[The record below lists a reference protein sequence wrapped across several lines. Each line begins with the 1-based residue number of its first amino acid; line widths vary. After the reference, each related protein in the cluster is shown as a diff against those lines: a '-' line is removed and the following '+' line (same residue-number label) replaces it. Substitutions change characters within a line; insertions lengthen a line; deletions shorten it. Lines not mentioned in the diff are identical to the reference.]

1 MVEHSTGGSTSNDG
15 GHVKALARWLQV
27 LTTLIAGGCL
37 ALFAVLEAWWPAI
50 VAAFMFGSL
59 SAFLIKD
66 IQSKS
71 RV

>member
-1 MVEHSTGGSTSNDG
+1 MLT
-15 GHVKALARWLQV
+15 LARWLQV

-59 SAFLIKD
+59 SALLIKD
-66 IQSKS
+66 VQNES
-71 RV
+71 RS